1 MPIAQYGPTW
11 KVFFF
16 HSRAGAWKVTNR
28 LRKLGEVCPFTARLV
43 SNQNVSFMLDIGY
56 SIGKVK
62 AVLAQI
68 RQAVNDLG
76 S

>member
-16 HSRAGAWKVTNR
+16 SIHAQGHGKSQ
-28 LRKLGEVCPFTARLV
+28 TACENWGKCVHLQRDWCQIKMYHLCWI
-43 SNQNVSFMLDIGY
+43 SG
-56 SIGKVK
+56 IGKVK